1 MHHVKLDL
9 NSKGGILMKENNEK
23 EIKYSEKRD
32 NKENRRPNNRERNNK
47 REFVKKSPYEEK
59 VISIG
64 RVSKTTKGGRSMRFT
79 ATVAVGDRKG
89 RVGLGTG
96 KANEVPEAISK
107 AIKAAEK
114 NVIKVNLVENRTL
127 SHEVIGVCGAA
138 KVLIKPAKA
147 GSGIIAGGPVRNVLE
162 LAGVKDIVSKSLG
175 SNTQIN
181 TAKAAMDALKSQR
194 SVEHIAALRGKT
206 VEEIIG

>member
-1 MHHVKLDL
+1 MD
-9 NSKGGILMKENNEK
+9 NIREK
-23 EIKYSEKRD
+23 N
-32 NKENRRPNNRERNNK
+32 NKERTNK
-47 REFVKKSPYEEK
+47 REIVKKSPYEEK

-64 RVSKTTKGGRSMRFT
+64 RVSKTTKGGRTMRFT

-89 RVGLGTG
+89 KVGLGTG
-96 KANEVPEAISK
+96 KANEVPNAISK

-114 NVIKVNLVENRTL
+114 NVITVNLVEGRTL
-127 SHEVIGVCGAA
+127 SHEVIGKCGAA
-138 KVLIKPAKA
+138 KVLVKPAKA

-181 TAKAAMDALKSQR
+181 TAKAAMDALKQQKSI
-194 SVEHIAALRGKT
+194 SHIASLRGKK

>member
-1 MHHVKLDL
+1 M
-9 NSKGGILMKENNEK
+9 ENNK
-23 EIKYSEKRD
+23 KDRKND
-32 NKENRRPNNRERNNK
+32 RNNK

-64 RVSKTTKGGRSMRFT
+64 RVSKTTKGGRTMRFT

-89 RVGLGTG
+89 KVGLGTG
-96 KANEVPEAISK
+96 KASEVPTAISK

-114 NVIKVNLVENRTL
+114 NVISINLVEGRTS
-127 SHEVIGVCGAA
+127 SHEAIGKCGAA
-138 KVLIKPAKA
+138 KVLVKPAKA

-181 TAKAAMDALKSQR
+181 TAKAAMDALKQQR
-194 SVEHIAALRGKT
+194 SASHIASLRGKT

>member
-1 MHHVKLDL
+1 
-9 NSKGGILMKENNEK
+9 MKDNNEK
-23 EIKYSEKRD
+23 EIKNNERKD
-32 NKENRRPNNRERNNK
+32 NKEGNRRPNNRERNNK
-47 REFVKKSPYEEK
+47 KEFVKKSPYEEK

-89 RVGLGTG
+89 KVGLGTG

-114 NVIKVNLVENRTL
+114 NVIRVNLVEDRTL
-127 SHEVIGVCGAA
+127 SHEVIGICGAA

-181 TAKAAMDALKSQR
+181 TAKAAMDALRNQR
-194 SVEHIAALRGKT
+194 SASHIAALRGKK

>member
-1 MHHVKLDL
+1 MD
-9 NSKGGILMKENNEK
+9 NIREK
-23 EIKYSEKRD
+23 N
-32 NKENRRPNNRERNNK
+32 NKERTNK

-64 RVSKTTKGGRSMRFT
+64 RVSKTTKGGRTMRFT

-89 RVGLGTG
+89 KVGLGTG
-96 KANEVPEAISK
+96 KANEVPNAISK

-114 NVIKVNLVENRTL
+114 NVISINLVEGRTL
-127 SHEVIGVCGAA
+127 SHEAIGKCGAA
-138 KVLIKPAKA
+138 KVLVKPAKA

-181 TAKAAMDALKSQR
+181 TAKAAMDALKQQR
-194 SVEHIAALRGKT
+194 SASHIASLRGKT

>member
-1 MHHVKLDL
+1 MD
-9 NSKGGILMKENNEK
+9 NIREK
-23 EIKYSEKRD
+23 N
-32 NKENRRPNNRERNNK
+32 NKERTNK

-64 RVSKTTKGGRSMRFT
+64 RESKTTKGGRTMRFT

-89 RVGLGTG
+89 KVGLGTG
-96 KANEVPEAISK
+96 KANEVPNAISK

-114 NVIKVNLVENRTL
+114 NVITVNLVEGRTL
-127 SHEVIGVCGAA
+127 SHEVIGKCGAA
-138 KVLIKPAKA
+138 KVLVKPAKA

-181 TAKAAMDALKSQR
+181 TAKAAMDALKQQKSI
-194 SVEHIAALRGKT
+194 SHIASLRGKK

>member
-1 MHHVKLDL
+1 MD
-9 NSKGGILMKENNEK
+9 NIREK
-23 EIKYSEKRD
+23 N
-32 NKENRRPNNRERNNK
+32 NKERTNK

-64 RVSKTTKGGRSMRFT
+64 RVSKTTKGGSTMRFT

-89 RVGLGTG
+89 KVGLGTG
-96 KANEVPEAISK
+96 KANEVPNAISK

-114 NVIKVNLVENRTL
+114 NVITVNLVEGRTL
-127 SHEVIGVCGAA
+127 SHEVIGKCGAA
-138 KVLIKPAKA
+138 KVLVKPAKA

-181 TAKAAMDALKSQR
+181 TAKAAMDALKQQKSI
-194 SVEHIAALRGKT
+194 SHIASLRGKK

>member
-1 MHHVKLDL
+1 MD
-9 NSKGGILMKENNEK
+9 NIREK
-23 EIKYSEKRD
+23 N
-32 NKENRRPNNRERNNK
+32 NKERTNK

-64 RVSKTTKGGRSMRFT
+64 RVSKTTKGGRTMRFT

-89 RVGLGTG
+89 KVGLGTG
-96 KANEVPEAISK
+96 KANEVPNAISK

-114 NVIKVNLVENRTL
+114 NVITVNLVEGRTL
-127 SHEVIGVCGAA
+127 SHEVIGKCGAA
-138 KVLIKPAKA
+138 KVLVKPAKA

-181 TAKAAMDALKSQR
+181 TAKAAMDALKQQKSI
-194 SVEHIAALRGKT
+194 SHIASLRGKK
-206 VEEIIG
+206 VEEIIV

>member
-1 MHHVKLDL
+1 M
-9 NSKGGILMKENNEK
+9 ENEK
-23 EIKYSEKRD
+23 REIK
-32 NKENRRPNNRERNNK
+32 NRQRNNK
-47 REFVKKSPYEEK
+47 KEFVKKTSPYEEK

-64 RVSKTTKGGRSMRFT
+64 RVSKTTKGGRTMRFT

-96 KANEVPEAISK
+96 KANEVPVAISK

-114 NVIKVNLVENRTL
+114 NVIRVNLVEDRTL
-127 SHEVIGVCGAA
+127 SHEVIGTCGAA

-147 GSGIIAGGPVRNVLE
+147 GRGIIAGGPVRNVLE

-181 TAKAAMDALKSQR
+181 TAKAAMNALKSQR
-194 SVEHIAALRGKT
+194 SASHIASLRGKK

>member
-1 MHHVKLDL
+1 M
-9 NSKGGILMKENNEK
+9 ENE
-23 EIKYSEKRD
+23 
-32 NKENRRPNNRERNNK
+32 NKEVKTTEKTSAPRTDRRGPRREGK
-47 REFVKKSPYEEK
+47 KEFVKKSPYEEK

-64 RVSKTTKGGRSMRFT
+64 RVSKTTKGGRTMRFT

-96 KANEVPEAISK
+96 KAAEVPEAISK
-107 AIKAAEK
+107 ALKAAEK
-114 NVIKVNLVENRTL
+114 NVIFVNLVENRTL

-181 TAKAAMDALKSQR
+181 TAKAAMNALKAQR
-194 SVEHIAALRGKT
+194 SAEHVASLRGKK
-206 VEEIIG
+206 VEEILG

>member
-1 MHHVKLDL
+1 M
-9 NSKGGILMKENNEK
+9 ENNK
-23 EIKYSEKRD
+23 KDRKND
-32 NKENRRPNNRERNNK
+32 RNNK
-47 REFVKKSPYEEK
+47 REFVKKSPYEEI

-64 RVSKTTKGGRSMRFT
+64 RVSKTTKGGRTMRFT

-89 RVGLGTG
+89 KVGLGTG
-96 KANEVPEAISK
+96 KASEVPTAISK

-114 NVIKVNLVENRTL
+114 NVISINLVEGRTL
-127 SHEVIGVCGAA
+127 SHEAIGKCGAA
-138 KVLIKPAKA
+138 KVLVKPAKA

-181 TAKAAMDALKSQR
+181 TAKAAMDALKQQKSA
-194 SVEHIAALRGKT
+194 SHIASLRGKT

>member
-1 MHHVKLDL
+1 M
-9 NSKGGILMKENNEK
+9 ENNK
-23 EIKYSEKRD
+23 KDRKND
-32 NKENRRPNNRERNNK
+32 RNNK

-64 RVSKTTKGGRSMRFT
+64 RVSKTTKGGRTMRFT

-89 RVGLGTG
+89 KVGLGTG
-96 KANEVPEAISK
+96 KASEVPTAISK

-114 NVIKVNLVENRTL
+114 NVISINLVEGRTL
-127 SHEVIGVCGAA
+127 SHEAIGKCGVA
-138 KVLIKPAKA
+138 KVLVKPAKA

-181 TAKAAMDALKSQR
+181 TAKAAMDALKQQR
-194 SVEHIAALRGKT
+194 SASHIASLRGKT

>member
-1 MHHVKLDL
+1 M
-9 NSKGGILMKENNEK
+9 ENNK
-23 EIKYSEKRD
+23 KDRKND
-32 NKENRRPNNRERNNK
+32 RNNK
-47 REFVKKSPYEEK
+47 RDFVKKRPYEEK

-64 RVSKTTKGGRSMRFT
+64 LVSKTTKGGRTMRFT

-89 RVGLGTG
+89 KVGLGTG
-96 KANEVPEAISK
+96 KASEVPTAISK

-114 NVIKVNLVENRTL
+114 NVISINLVEGRTL
-127 SHEVIGVCGAA
+127 SHEAIGKCGAA
-138 KVLIKPAKA
+138 KVLVKPAKA

-181 TAKAAMDALKSQR
+181 TAKAAMDALKQQKSA
-194 SVEHIAALRGKT
+194 SHIASLRGKT

>member
-1 MHHVKLDL
+1 MD
-9 NSKGGILMKENNEK
+9 NIREK
-23 EIKYSEKRD
+23 N
-32 NKENRRPNNRERNNK
+32 NKERTNK

-64 RVSKTTKGGRSMRFT
+64 RVSKTTKGGRTMRFT

-89 RVGLGTG
+89 KVGLGTG
-96 KANEVPEAISK
+96 KANEVPNAISK

-114 NVIKVNLVENRTL
+114 NVITVNLVEGRTL
-127 SHEVIGVCGAA
+127 SHEVIGKCGSA
-138 KVLIKPAKA
+138 KVLVKPAKA

-181 TAKAAMDALKSQR
+181 TAKAAMDALKQQKSI
-194 SVEHIAALRGKT
+194 SHIASLRGKK

>member
-1 MHHVKLDL
+1 MD
-9 NSKGGILMKENNEK
+9 NIREK
-23 EIKYSEKRD
+23 N
-32 NKENRRPNNRERNNK
+32 NKERTNK

-64 RVSKTTKGGRSMRFT
+64 RVSKPTKGGRTMRFT

-89 RVGLGTG
+89 KVGLGTG
-96 KANEVPEAISK
+96 KANEVPNAISK

-114 NVIKVNLVENRTL
+114 NVITVNLVEGRTL
-127 SHEVIGVCGAA
+127 SHEVIGKCGAA
-138 KVLIKPAKA
+138 KVLVKPAKA

-181 TAKAAMDALKSQR
+181 TAKAAMDALKQQKSI
-194 SVEHIAALRGKT
+194 SHIASLRGKK

>member
-1 MHHVKLDL
+1 MD
-9 NSKGGILMKENNEK
+9 NIREK
-23 EIKYSEKRD
+23 N
-32 NKENRRPNNRERNNK
+32 NKERTNK

-64 RVSKTTKGGRSMRFT
+64 RVSKTTKGGRTMRFT

-89 RVGLGTG
+89 KVGLGTG
-96 KANEVPEAISK
+96 KANEVPNAISK

-114 NVIKVNLVENRTL
+114 NVITVNLVEGRTL
-127 SHEVIGVCGAA
+127 SHEVIGKCGAA
-138 KVLIKPAKA
+138 KVLVKPAKA
-147 GSGIIAGGPVRNVLE
+147 GSGIIVGGPVRNVLE

-181 TAKAAMDALKSQR
+181 TAKAAMEALKQQK
-194 SVEHIAALRGKT
+194 SVSHIASLRGKK

>member
-1 MHHVKLDL
+1 
-9 NSKGGILMKENNEK
+9 MK
-23 EIKYSEKRD
+23 D
-32 NKENRRPNNRERNNK
+32 NKNERKNRK
-47 REFVKKSPYEEK
+47 EFVKKSPYEEK

-114 NVIKVNLVENRTL
+114 NVIRVNLVEDRTL
-127 SHEVIGVCGAA
+127 SHEVIGTCGAA
-138 KVLIKPAKA
+138 KVLIKPARP
-147 GSGIIAGGPVRNVLE
+147 GSGLIAGGAVRAVLE
-162 LAGVKDIVSKSLG
+162 LAGCRDISSKSLG
-175 SNTQIN
+175 SRTKLNMATATIN
-181 TAKAAMDALKSQR
+181 ALKSIKT
-194 SVEHIAALRGKT
+194 VEEVAKLRGKT
-206 VEEIIG
+206 ESEILG

>member
-1 MHHVKLDL
+1 ME
-9 NSKGGILMKENNEK
+9 ENNVK
-23 EIKYSEKRD
+23 EVSEVKNENKEVRRDNNKRD
-32 NKENRRPNNRERNNK
+32 FKRNNNKK

-64 RVSKTTKGGRSMRFT
+64 RVSKTTKGGRTMRFT

-89 RVGLGTG
+89 KVGLGTG

-107 AIKAAEK
+107 ALKAAEK
-114 NVIKVNLVENRTL
+114 NVISVNLVENRTL
-127 SHEVIGVCGAA
+127 SHEVIGTCGAA

-181 TAKAAMDALKSQR
+181 TAKAAMNALKSQR
-194 SVEHIAALRGKT
+194 SAEHIANLRGKK
-206 VEEIIG
+206 VEEILG

>member
-1 MHHVKLDL
+1 MD
-9 NSKGGILMKENNEK
+9 NIREK
-23 EIKYSEKRD
+23 N
-32 NKENRRPNNRERNNK
+32 NKERTNK

-64 RVSKTTKGGRSMRFT
+64 RVSKTTKGGRTMRFT

-89 RVGLGTG
+89 KVGLGTG
-96 KANEVPEAISK
+96 KANEVPNAISK

-114 NVIKVNLVENRTL
+114 NVITVNLVEGRTL
-127 SHEVIGVCGAA
+127 SHEVIGKCGAA
-138 KVLIKPAKA
+138 KVLVKPAKA

-162 LAGVKDIVSKSLG
+162 LAGVKDIVSKSLE

-181 TAKAAMDALKSQR
+181 TAKAAMDALKQQKSR
-194 SVEHIAALRGKT
+194 SHIASLRGKK

>member
-1 MHHVKLDL
+1 M
-9 NSKGGILMKENNEK
+9 EE
-23 EIKYSEKRD
+23 EIKNEVTNTESNAEVKSESKEPKR
-32 NKENRRPNNRERNNK
+32 ENRREFRKDRKPR
-47 REFVKKSPYEEK
+47 REFTKKQSPYEEK

-64 RVSKTTKGGRSMRFT
+64 RVSKTTKGGRTMRFT

-96 KANEVPEAISK
+96 KAGEVPEAISK
-107 AIKAAEK
+107 ALKAAEK
-114 NVIKVNLVENRTL
+114 NVIKVNLVEGRTL

-147 GSGIIAGGPVRNVLE
+147 GTGIVAGGPVRNVLE

-181 TAKAAMDALKSQR
+181 TAKAAMNALKMQKSA
-194 SVEHIAALRGKT
+194 EHIANLRGKK
-206 VEEIIG
+206 VEEILG

>member
-1 MHHVKLDL
+1 ME
-9 NSKGGILMKENNEK
+9 NENNEVVNTEEVK
-23 EIKYSEKRD
+23 TEETKAPRAEKRT
-32 NKENRRPNNRERNNK
+32 RRDFKRNQK
-47 REFVKKSPYEEK
+47 REVRKSPYEEK
-59 VISIG
+59 VISIS
-64 RVSKTTKGGRSMRFT
+64 RVSKTTKGGRTIRFS

-89 RVGLGTG
+89 KVGLGTG

-107 AIKAAEK
+107 ALKAAEK
-114 NVIKVNLVENRTL
+114 NVISVNLVEGRTL
-127 SHEVIGVCGAA
+127 SHEVIGTCGAA

-181 TAKAAMDALKSQR
+181 TAKAAMNALKAQR
-194 SVEHIAALRGKT
+194 SAEHIAELRGKK
-206 VEEIIG
+206 VEEILG

>member
-1 MHHVKLDL
+1 MD
-9 NSKGGILMKENNEK
+9 NIREK
-23 EIKYSEKRD
+23 N
-32 NKENRRPNNRERNNK
+32 NKERTNK

-64 RVSKTTKGGRSMRFT
+64 RVSKTTKGGRTMRFT

-89 RVGLGTG
+89 KVGLGTG
-96 KANEVPEAISK
+96 KASEVPTAISK

-114 NVIKVNLVENRTL
+114 NVISINLVEGRTL
-127 SHEVIGVCGAA
+127 SHEAIGKCGAA
-138 KVLIKPAKA
+138 KVLVKPAKA

-181 TAKAAMDALKSQR
+181 TAKAAMDALKQQR
-194 SVEHIAALRGKT
+194 SASHIASLRGKT

>member
-1 MHHVKLDL
+1 M
-9 NSKGGILMKENNEK
+9 ENNK
-23 EIKYSEKRD
+23 KDRKND
-32 NKENRRPNNRERNNK
+32 RNNK

-64 RVSKTTKGGRSMRFT
+64 RVSKTTKGGRTMRFT

-89 RVGLGTG
+89 KVGLGTG
-96 KANEVPEAISK
+96 KASEVPTAISK

-114 NVIKVNLVENRTL
+114 NVISINLVEGRTL
-127 SHEVIGVCGAA
+127 SHEDIVICGAA
-138 KVLIKPAKA
+138 KVLVKPAKA

-181 TAKAAMDALKSQR
+181 TAKAAMDALKQQKSA
-194 SVEHIAALRGKT
+194 SHIASLRGKT

>member
-1 MHHVKLDL
+1 M
-9 NSKGGILMKENNEK
+9 ENNK
-23 EIKYSEKRD
+23 
-32 NKENRRPNNRERNNK
+32 RERNNK

-64 RVSKTTKGGRSMRFT
+64 RVSKTTKGGRTMRFT

-89 RVGLGTG
+89 KVGLGTG
-96 KANEVPEAISK
+96 KANEVPTAISK

-127 SHEVIGVCGAA
+127 SHEVIGTCVAA
-138 KVLIKPAKA
+138 KVLIRPAKE
-147 GSGIIAGGPVRNVLE
+147 GSGIVAGGPVRNVLE

-181 TAKAAMDALKSQR
+181 TAKAAMDALKKQR
-194 SVEHIAALRGKT
+194 SASHIASLRGKT

>member
-1 MHHVKLDL
+1 MD
-9 NSKGGILMKENNEK
+9 NIREK
-23 EIKYSEKRD
+23 N
-32 NKENRRPNNRERNNK
+32 NKERTNK

-64 RVSKTTKGGRSMRFT
+64 RVSKTTKGGRTMRFT

-89 RVGLGTG
+89 KVGLGTG
-96 KANEVPEAISK
+96 KANEVPNAISK

-114 NVIKVNLVENRTL
+114 NVITVNLVEGRTL
-127 SHEVIGVCGAA
+127 SHEVIGKCGAA
-138 KVLIKPAKA
+138 KVLVKPAKA

-181 TAKAAMDALKSQR
+181 TAKAAMDALKQQKSI
-194 SVEHIAALRGKT
+194 SHIASLRGKK
-206 VEEIIG
+206 